1 MTPSEVQKAQ
11 DMLSIIEAQR
21 NQYMTQAVM
30 LQAEL
35 LAARREIEEL
45 KAANAKQPELPLSS
59 NGHITQSTAAIQ

>member
-1 MTPSEVQKAQ
+1 MTPKELQKTQ
-11 DMLSIIEAQR
+11 DMISIVEAQR

-45 KAANAKQPELPLSS
+45 KAEKAKEPELPLSS
-59 NGHITQSTAAIQ
+59 NGHLTQSAAIQ